1 MDALPV
7 EEGNAV
13 PYRSQNPGKMHAC
26 GHDGHVAIGLEVAR
40 RLAPIA
46 LGGSVKFAFQPA
58 EEASN
63 GAQAMIGDGVLERPN
78 VDAALGIHLWND
90 LPVGAVGVMAGP
102 VMASVDQ
109 FDIEILG
116 RGGHAAAPHQTI
128 DPVLIA
134 AHVITGL
141 QGLVSRR
148 RDPLEPAVVSVT
160 AVHAG
165 RAFNVIPARAELRGT
180 VRTFGGRFWED
191 APHLVEETAQGIAGA
206 FGAQA
211 NVIYR
216 RLSGPL
222 VNDERLSAL
231 MHDVATDLVGAANVR
246 SGVRTM
252 GGEDMAF
259 FLERVPGCFAFVG
272 SAPQSGAAPPHPS
285 PTFDIDAETLV
296 LRAGRLRGAAREAQ
310 KPILLDIGAVWCPWC
325 HVMDGESYED
335 PAIAEILNRDFVC
348 IKVDRDE
355 RPDVDAR
362 YQRAVQPLSG
372 PGGWPLTA
380 FLTPDGE
387 VFFGGTYF
395 PPDNNPYGRPGFHR
409 VLLEIARAFR
419 EEPDRVTG
427 NARAIRDH
435 VVQSLNEAKPGVV
448 SAALVTDGADQMA
461 RLFDVR
467 YGGFGTAPKF
477 PHPAAIEFLLA
488 RWHDDE
494 LDWARD
500 IVTKTLTAMARG
512 GIRDHVGGGFHRY
525 AVDERWIV
533 PHFEKMSYDNSELL
547 HAYLSAYQA
556 TALPLYR
563 EVAAGIVDWVLEVL
577 ADRDA
582 GAVATSQDADVK
594 FGDDGDYWTW
604 TKQEAN
610 AALSERESAVAGRV
624 FDIEDVGEMHHNP
637 QKNVL
642 WWKQDPASDDEW
654 PILRSAL
661 AKLKAARDRRTAP
674 FVDRTAYVNWN
685 AMMASALLHAGAIIA
700 FQLT

>member
-1 MDALPV
+1 MANALSAEPSAYLQSAAHQPV
-7 EEGNAV
+7 HWLPWG
-13 PYRSQNPGKMHAC
+13 
-26 GHDGHVAIGLEVAR
+26 
-40 RLAPIA
+40 
-46 LGGSVKFAFQPA
+46 
-58 EEASN
+58 
-63 GAQAMIGDGVLERPN
+63 
-78 VDAALGIHLWND
+78 DAA
-90 LPVGAVGVMAGP
+90 
-102 VMASVDQ
+102 
-109 FDIEILG
+109 F
-116 RGGHAAAPHQTI
+116 
-128 DPVLIA
+128 
-134 AHVITGL
+134 
-141 QGLVSRR
+141 
-148 RDPLEPAVVSVT
+148 
-160 AVHAG
+160 
-165 RAFNVIPARAELRGT
+165 ARAR
-180 VRTFGGRFWED
+180 
-191 APHLVEETAQGIAGA
+191 EE
-206 FGAQA
+206 
-211 NVIYR
+211 
-216 RLSGPL
+216 
-222 VNDERLSAL
+222 
-231 MHDVATDLVGAANVR
+231 H
-246 SGVRTM
+246 
-252 GGEDMAF
+252 
-259 FLERVPGCFAFVG
+259 
-272 SAPQSGAAPPHPS
+272 
-285 PTFDIDAETLV
+285 
-296 LRAGRLRGAAREAQ
+296 
-310 KPILLDIGAVWCPWC
+310 KPILLDIGAVWCHWC

-362 YQRAVQPLSG
+362 YQRAVQALSG
-372 PGGWPLTA
+372 QGGWPLTA

-395 PPDNNPYGRPGFHR
+395 PPDNNSYGRPGFHR

-419 EEPDRVTG
+419 EEPDRVTT
-427 NARAIRDH
+427 NARAIKDH

-448 SAALVTDGADQMA
+448 SAALVTSGADQMA

-467 YGGFGTAPKF
+467 YGGFGNAPKF

-488 RWHDDE
+488 RWHDEE

-556 TALPLYR
+556 TAPPLYR

-577 ADRDA
+577 ADHDA
-582 GAVATSQDADVK
+582 GAFATSQDADVK

-637 QKNVL
+637 LKNVL

-685 AMMASALLHAGAIIA
+685 AMMASALLHAGAVLDRPECNALALKVLTNIWEKAWEAGSGMSHVLGRAAPRGMLDDNVHAAAAFLDAYEATGTSAWLERARAIMDYCATAHGDPAGGYWDIA
-700 FQLT
+700 QTGGAYLAARAKAVQDAPTPSANGVAALVLARLSALTDDVEWRGRLDRQLTALAGSASELSLYGSTLLRAVDWAVHPVTRIEVAGPAGAGPACAMHLLALQAYRPRKVVVRKIAERPAAIVCVGTSCSLPVATADELARLLDG